1 MTLVEAVIIIVLVI
15 IICTALLA
23 TTLINVISSAYKNI
37 IDLIA
42 SNCDATIECSKTI
55 GNLIIRLHKKARGL
69 PDNDPSGP

>member
-1 MTLVEAVIIIVLVI
+1 MNEKSEVIVCAAIKFNCESI
-15 IICTALLA
+15 
-23 TTLINVISSAYKNI
+23 YKNI

-69 PDNDPSGP
+69 PDDESNGPQNLN